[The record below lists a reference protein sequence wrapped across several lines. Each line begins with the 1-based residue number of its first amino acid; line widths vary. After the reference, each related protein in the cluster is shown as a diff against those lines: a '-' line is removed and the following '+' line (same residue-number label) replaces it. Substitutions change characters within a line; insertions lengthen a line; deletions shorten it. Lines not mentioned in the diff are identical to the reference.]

1 MWKGRKNREVIE
13 ISEVDL
19 QYFLVAFVVLS
30 PAIFLVLQFIYSPEL
45 TWELKNE
52 KLTTLTAI
60 FTAMTSLLLKGN
72 NLFPM
77 FKKFASNGSHYGFTV
92 LQKMLNKQKM
102 APVTFLFPLLFL
114 EEFDMKNQVLQI
126 SRKNNE

>member
-1 MWKGRKNREVIE
+1 MWKGRKNREV
-13 ISEVDL
+13 SEV
-19 QYFLVAFVVLS
+19 QYFLVTFVVLS
-30 PAIFLVLQFIYSPEL
+30 PAIFLVLHFIYSSEL
-45 TWELKNE
+45 NLELKNE

-72 NLFPM
+72 NLFPK
-77 FKKFASNGSHYGFTV
+77 FKKFAFNGSHYGFTV
-92 LQKMLNKQKM
+92 LQKILNKQKM

>member
-1 MWKGRKNREVIE
+1 MVYSTCGKVGKTAKCIE
-13 ISEVDL
+13 ISEV
-19 QYFLVAFVVLS
+19 QYFLVTFVVFS
-30 PAIFLVLQFIYSPEL
+30 PAIFLVLHFIYSPEL
-45 TWELKNE
+45 KLKLKN
-52 KLTTLTAI
+52 KQLTTLTRI

-72 NLFPM
+72 NLFSK
-77 FKKFASNGSHYGFTV
+77 FKKFAFNGSHYGFTV

-126 SRKNNE
+126 